1 MKENKINYDASLDA
15 KMEERSKV
23 EHLRDSSELVEVN
36 NKKVSKISGYKFK
49 ILVRDKNPL
58 EGNLTREELDLI
70 CRLYV
75 SDGTNLSQREVSRYF
90 PLYTF
95 QEFKKILRA
104 FNITKASSP
113 FAPHMLEEKT
123 TEELIQLSLQRKE
136 NDYLKK
142 YELQKEKL
150 HETRYRE
157 LLKDHSELK
166 QGIANFKEFLST
178 LNIEVNLDIVK
189 PEKDTDVAIVLYLS
203 DMHIGAEVSN
213 YSIYDNNF
221 NKEEVQKRMRKIIEE
236 ILRNAQTIGATK
248 LVICNLGDSL
258 DGYNGQTTRA
268 GHILPQNMNN
278 KDQYKTFIS
287 SMLYL
292 IGNFANSGVFNE
304 IKYYCV
310 EGGNHDGDVGFIA
323 NQALIA
329 SLNILNPEIEAVVFE
344 KFLDYFTLF
353 GNTFILTHGKD
364 AKDMFKNMPLT
375 INDKTE
381 NQLNEFIDYVGL
393 SGKIHVIKGDL
404 HQSATT
410 YAKKFRY
417 KSVGSF
423 FGSSEWIHKNF
434 GNTKAVLDYDV
445 VTPNS
450 IFESRILLN

>member
-1 MKENKINYDASLDA
+1 MEENVIYDASQDA
-15 KMEERSKV
+15 KMEERIQV
-23 EHLRDSSELVEVN
+23 EQIRTEG
-36 NKKVSKISGYKFK
+36 KITSYKFK
-49 ILVRDKNPL
+49 ILVRDKPAL
-58 EGNLTREELDLI
+58 EGELTRDEVDLMY
-70 CRLYV
+70 RLYAA
-75 SDGTNLSQREVSRYF
+75 DGTNLTQREVSRYF

-104 FNITKASSP
+104 FNITKASAP
-113 FAPHMLEEKT
+113 FAQHILEEKT

-157 LLKDHSELK
+157 LLKEHHELK
-166 QGIANFKEFLST
+166 QGVANFKEFLSD
-178 LNIEVNLDIVK
+178 LKIDFNLDIVK
-189 PEKDTDVAIVLYLS
+189 PTKDSDIAIVVYLS
-203 DMHIGAEVSN
+203 DMHIGAEVSD
-213 YSIYDNNF
+213 YSIYANPF
-221 NKEEVQKRMRKIIEE
+221 NKEEVMRRMNLIIVEL
-236 ILRNAQTIGATK
+236 LRNAQTLGATK
-248 LVICNLGDSL
+248 LIICNLGDSL
-258 DGYNGQTTRA
+258 DGYNGMTTRG
-268 GHILPQNMNN
+268 GHPLPQNMNN

-292 IGNFANSGVFNE
+292 FSNCADSGIFNE

-329 SLNILNPEIEAVVFE
+329 SLNILNPEIDARVFE
-344 KFLDYFTLF
+344 KFMDSFELF
-353 GNTFILTHGKD
+353 NNTFILTHGKD
-364 AKDMFKNMPLT
+364 AKDMFKNMPLV

-381 NQLNEFIDYVGL
+381 NQINEFIEYKGI
-393 SGKIHVIKGDL
+393 SGNIHVIKGDL
-404 HQSATT
+404 HQTATT

-434 GNTKAVLDYDV
+434 GNTKAVVDYDI
-445 VTPNS
+445 VTPNG